1 MVLGL
6 FFYSSVSAKEYVCI
20 QEAKKENKI
29 LINVK
34 PMLGLK
40 KSFSNIETENETK
53 MLIKMGDSSDE
64 PFQWAETF
72 TRICGRDQLEQLLP
86 HFGEGSEDELK
97 DYLET
102 DNFHEREAEE
112 EKKLILRG
120 LKGTGKYGF
129 LMAQRK
135 SKYVGK
141 GLNQSAAV
149 EYGNSELPAS
159 KETNKHPSK
168 DDDGNNSI

>member
-1 MVLGL
+1 MKKLLGIVVLGL

-53 MLIKMGDSSDE
+53 MLIKMGDSSDK

-72 TRICGRDQLEQLLP
+72 FVSDQNVYSTLFFSFYKEGVYMIKNPKLDPYKPYLNDYKTNHLKLRINKRKTLEWDMEM
-86 HFGEGSEDELK
+86 F
-97 DYLET
+97 
-102 DNFHEREAEE
+102 DNPDKEILFDVCI
-112 EKKLILRG
+112 EK
-120 LKGTGKYGF
+120 
-129 LMAQRK
+129 
-135 SKYVGK
+135 
-141 GLNQSAAV
+141 
-149 EYGNSELPAS
+149 
-159 KETNKHPSK
+159 
-168 DDDGNNSI
+168 